1 MLNLAAYLEERRAA
15 IEQTLQDCLS
25 FPDEKMAQ
33 QKIHEAMR
41 YSVFAGGKRLRPIL
55 CMAAAAVAGG
65 SEDDVLPAAC
75 AVELV
80 HTYSLIHDDLPCMD
94 DDDYRRGRL
103 TSHKV
108 FGENMAVLAGDAL
121 LTLAFEVISR
131 DQKEQPSLAV
141 LQAVRD
147 LAQAAGSEGMIGGQV
162 MDILSENQILS
173 QNELQQLDRLK
184 TGALIRVSL
193 KIGALL
199 AGAAPD
205 VVKALCRY
213 GDAFGLAFQIT
224 DDILDA
230 VGDAEKMGKMPGADV
245 KLGKATYAT
254 ILGLERARELAAQS
268 AETAK
273 AALKDIHGDTAVL
286 WALADYV
293 MKRES

>member
-15 IEQTLQDCLS
+15 VEQTLQECLV
-25 FPDEKMAQ
+25 FPDETRPQ

-65 SEDDVLPAAC
+65 READVLPAAC
-75 AVELV
+75 ALELV

-131 DQKEQPSLAV
+131 DQKDQPSLAV

-205 VVKALCRY
+205 VIKAMCRY

-245 KLGKATYAT
+245 KQGKATYAT

-286 WALADYV
+286 MALAEYV
-293 MKRES
+293 IKRES

>member
-15 IEQTLQDCLS
+15 VEQTLQNCLS
-25 FPDEKMAQ
+25 FSDETRAQ

-65 SEDDVLPAAC
+65 HEADVLPAAC

-131 DQKEQPSLAV
+131 DQKDQPSLAV

-245 KLGKATYAT
+245 KQGKATYAT
-254 ILGLERARELAAQS
+254 ILGLERAGELAAQS

-286 WALADYV
+286 MALADYV

>member
-1 MLNLAAYLEERRAA
+1 MLKLEAYLEARRETV
-15 IEQTLQDCLS
+15 EQALQRCLQ
-25 FPDEKMAQ
+25 FRDETASQ
-33 QKIHEAMR
+33 QKIHDAMR

-55 CMAAAAVAGG
+55 CMAAAAVSGG
-65 SEDDVLPAAC
+65 CETEVLPAAC
-75 AVELV
+75 ALELV

-94 DDDYRRGRL
+94 DDDFRRGRL

-108 FGENMAVLAGDAL
+108 FGEDMAVLAGDAL

-131 DQKEQPSLAV
+131 DQKDQPALAV

-147 LAQAAGSEGMIGGQV
+147 LAQASGSEGMIGGQV
-162 MDILSENQILS
+162 MDILSENHALS
-173 QNELQQLDRLK
+173 QNELQQMDNLK
-184 TGALIRVSL
+184 TGALIRASL

-230 VGDAEKMGKMPGADV
+230 VGDSEKMGKMTGADV
-245 KLGKATYAT
+245 KQGKATYAT
-254 ILGLERARELAAQS
+254 ALGLDRAGELAEHAV
-268 AETAK
+268 ETAK

-286 WALADYV
+286 EALADYV
-293 MKRES
+293 IKRES